1 MSDESN
7 PHLRNMPR
15 QARSAARVEHQL
27 DVAEEVFEEVGY
39 NAATTNLVA
48 SRAGVPV
55 GTLYRWFPDKAALA
69 EALTDRYLD
78 HLMNLYSG
86 MLAQISPSER
96 IGDFVRRVLNRLAE
110 ETRTQRAM
118 PALLVSAMV
127 PGGRS
132 RAGAR
137 LRQGLEGH
145 VRMLLEL
152 RAPGIPED
160 IRDRSSE
167 VIVTLVYLVLAAAA
181 DTDVSTATAVYTDPV
196 TDADTTTGA
205 DSTTGIDS
213 TAGTGLDIRSQITDE
228 YIDVVLS
235 YLEAKFPSPG
245 HPAWS
250 DPDVP
255 VKPVFAA
262 PDRLH
267 RLAAAEAANAD

>member
-15 QARSAARVEHQL
+15 QARSAARVEHLL

-39 NAATTNLVA
+39 DAATTNLVA

-78 HLMNLYSG
+78 HLMGLYSG
-86 MLAQISPSER
+86 MLDQISPSDR

-181 DTDVSTATAVYTDPV
+181 DSA
-196 TDADTTTGA
+196 TDADSDA
-205 DSTTGIDS
+205 DV
-213 TAGTGLDIRSQITDE
+213 AVGTEMDFRSQITDE

-262 PDRLH
+262 PDRSH
-267 RLAAAEAANAD
+267 RLAAAESASAD